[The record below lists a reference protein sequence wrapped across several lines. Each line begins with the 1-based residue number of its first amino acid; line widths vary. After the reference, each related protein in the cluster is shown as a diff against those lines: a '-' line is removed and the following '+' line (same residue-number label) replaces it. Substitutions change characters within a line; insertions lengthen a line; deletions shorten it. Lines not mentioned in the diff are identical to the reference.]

1 MTFAPYQ
8 SRCGFTQRVT
18 RLAVRVTVVALA
30 FSTYSLAATV
40 SNTESRADVGD
51 LGAPP
56 AESEVKQTLTDLY
69 NAGHPPDWQIDV
81 QIVGPILV
89 GQPAMHP
96 NPPPDPWCVRCGY
109 PDQGASL
116 MYPVM
121 ATASVTSTQGL
132 VSSALPSSS
141 VIHTT
146 TTTYNGTPCPGETVA
161 QYCPTYFFYR
171 DGGGRWRIA

>member
-1 MTFAPYQ
+1 MALAPYPF
-8 SRCGFTQRVT
+8 SCGFTQRAFRFAA
-18 RLAVRVTVVALA
+18 RLAVVAL
-30 FSTYSLAATV
+30 FVTMCSVVTSV
-40 SNTESRADVGD
+40 SSAESHADVGD
-51 LGAPP
+51 LGPPP
-56 AESEVKQTLTDLY
+56 ADADVTAALTYLY
-69 NAGHPPDWQIDV
+69 NAGRPPDWQIDV
-81 QIVGPILV
+81 QVVGPIVV
-89 GQPAMHP
+89 GQPTMHP

-132 VSSALPSSS
+132 VSSALPAGS
-141 VIHTT
+141 VVHTT

-171 DGGGRWRIA
+171 DGGGRWQVA

>member
-1 MTFAPYQ
+1 MAFAPYQ
-8 SRCGFTQRVT
+8 SSCGYTQRAARFVT
-18 RLAVRVTVVALA
+18 RLAVVALA
-30 FSTYSLAATV
+30 FSTCSVATSV
-40 SNTESRADVGD
+40 SGAESRADVGD

-56 AESEVKQTLTDLY
+56 ADSDVKQTLTDLY

-81 QIVGPILV
+81 QLVGPILV
-89 GQPAMHP
+89 GQPTMHP

-141 VIHTT
+141 VVHTT
-146 TTTYNGTPCPGETVA
+146 TTMYNGTPCPGQTVA
-161 QYCPTYFFYR
+161 QYCPAYFFYR
-171 DGGGRWRIA
+171 DSAGRWRVA